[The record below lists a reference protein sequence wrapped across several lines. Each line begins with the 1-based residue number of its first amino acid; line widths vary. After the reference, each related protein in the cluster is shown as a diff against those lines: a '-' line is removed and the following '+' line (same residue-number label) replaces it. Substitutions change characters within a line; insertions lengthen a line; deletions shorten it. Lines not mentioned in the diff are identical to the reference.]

1 MNPVV
6 DYFLFCENVIV
17 GERGRFT
24 FANVYDEVYVLSLP
38 TVVKALFVAI
48 KVGLPGAKPND
59 KPKFEL
65 KITNPAKKVVTKSLV
80 QDFTVPET
88 KFEGATLNVEASFL
102 PIDMLG
108 KYRFDL
114 LINNKVIHTKYLE
127 IKDAPEDLVL

>member
-48 KVGLPGAKPND
+48 KVGLPGAKPN
-59 KPKFEL
+59 KN
-65 KITNPAKKVVTKSLV
+65 TH
-80 QDFTVPET
+80 
-88 KFEGATLNVEASFL
+88 
-102 PIDMLG
+102 LG
-108 KYRFDL
+108 YFFSSAYRSRI
-114 LINNKVIHTKYLE
+114 LI
-127 IKDAPEDLVL
+127 